1 MKLKPGYRTS
11 EFWFTLVSF
20 IFSGL
25 YLTGILTEND
35 QKEELIT
42 IVSHAVESCILI
54 GGQLIILY
62 RYVNGR
68 SKIKQQFEA
77 KELDNDNNEPNPTT
91 TKSRRKS
98 SPTTTK
104 SRSNNSRSGK
114 SNSKRK
120 KQSTRSKKSSDGG
133 SVENSTTSNS

>member
-11 EFWFTLVSF
+11 EFWFTVVSF

-25 YLTGILTEND
+25 YLTGLITEND

-62 RYVNGR
+62 KYVNGR
-68 SKIKQQFEA
+68 TKIKQQFEE
-77 KELDNDNNEPNPTT
+77 KEIENERDQNSNATIESRPN
-91 TKSRRKS
+91 
-98 SPTTTK
+98 K
-104 SRSNNSRSGK
+104 SRSRP
-114 SNSKRK
+114 SNTKRK
-120 KQSTRSKKSSDGG
+120 KQPSRSKK
-133 SVENSTTSNS
+133 TSNKWSLEDSTISNS

>member
-25 YLTGILTEND
+25 YLTGILAEND

-54 GGQLIILY
+54 GGQLIILAK
-62 RYVNGR
+62 YVNGR
-68 SKIKQQFEA
+68 TKIKQQFEQ
-77 KELDNDNNEPNPTT
+77 KEIENEQHQNSNSTSQPRPN
-91 TKSRRKS
+91 
-98 SPTTTK
+98 K
-104 SRSNNSRSGK
+104 SRSRQ
-114 SNSKRK
+114 SNTKRK
-120 KQSTRSKKSSDGG
+120 KQPSSSKK
-133 SVENSTTSNS
+133 TSGK

>member
-11 EFWFTLVSF
+11 EFWFTVVSF

-25 YLTGILTEND
+25 YLTGLITEND

-62 RYVNGR
+62 KYVNGR
-68 SKIKQQFEA
+68 TKIKQQFEE
-77 KELDNDNNEPNPTT
+77 KEIENERDQNSNATIE
-91 TKSRRKS
+91 SRS
-98 SPTTTK
+98 NK
-104 SRSNNSRSGK
+104 SRSRP
-114 SNSKRK
+114 SNTKRK
-120 KQSTRSKKSSDGG
+120 KQPSRSKK
-133 SVENSTTSNS
+133 TSNKWSLEDSTISNS

>member
-11 EFWFTLVSF
+11 EFWFTVVSF

-25 YLTGILTEND
+25 YLTGLITEND

-62 RYVNGR
+62 KYVNGR
-68 SKIKQQFEA
+68 TKIKQQFEE
-77 KELDNDNNEPNPTT
+77 KEIENERDQNSNATIESRPN
-91 TKSRRKS
+91 
-98 SPTTTK
+98 K
-104 SRSNNSRSGK
+104 SRSRP
-114 SNSKRK
+114 SNTKRK
-120 KQSTRSKKSSDGG
+120 KQPSRSKK
-133 SVENSTTSNS
+133 TSNK

>member
-11 EFWFTLVSF
+11 EFWFTVVSF

-25 YLTGILTEND
+25 YLTGLITEND

-62 RYVNGR
+62 KYVNGR
-68 SKIKQQFEA
+68 TKIKQQFEE
-77 KELDNDNNEPNPTT
+77 KEIETERDQNSNATIESRPN
-91 TKSRRKS
+91 
-98 SPTTTK
+98 K
-104 SRSNNSRSGK
+104 SRSRS
-114 SNSKRK
+114 SNTKRK
-120 KQSTRSKKSSDGG
+120 KQPSRSKK
-133 SVENSTTSNS
+133 TSNKWSLEDSTISNS